1 MYAVRSGLLDVDST
15 EKKSEASYAV
25 PQVLPPD
32 QRDEEQGV
40 VTVPALQP
48 DSSSVRAHAVPEIIT
63 RHSQRVLPVFAGVL
77 GVVVIIAIAVTFL
90 MRNSWFAPTST
101 VQPPI
106 IAPSSTEPR
115 WKTLTPLPSPRAGFA
130 LVAYAY
136 DGRQYL
142 YAMGGET
149 NDGVSSEVI
158 RFDLLTNTWVR
169 LSSKPTAVTDVQSI
183 VVGDRLY
190 VPGGRLASGAISD
203 RMEAYEP
210 RRDRW
215 ITLAPLPGPRSGYA
229 LAVVEGKIYMFG
241 GWDGRSYRADVWQY
255 NPDSDTW
262 TERRSLTEPRAF
274 AAAATVE
281 ERIYIIGGEN
291 DNGPVT
297 FNETYTA
304 SDDTPQGAPWST
316 RSPLPEARSHL
327 AAVAAGGRIF
337 AVGGGGAEGSALLY
351 NVNLDAWEPLQL
363 PVDAHLQDARMQV
376 VDNKVYI
383 AGGRKQNGFVEHLY
397 EYQAFYTVFLPLVPN
412 N

>member
-15 EKKSEASYAV
+15 GKEADSSFGV
-25 PQVLPPD
+25 SQVLAPD
-32 QRDEEQGV
+32 QSDEEQAV
-40 VTVPALQP
+40 VAVPAFQ
-48 DSSSVRAHAVPEIIT
+48 SSASPALAHSTPEIVARRP
-63 RHSQRVLPVFAGVL
+63 RHLLPVFAGVL
-77 GVVVIIAIAVTFL
+77 GVVVIIAIAVVFL
-90 MRNSWFAPTST
+90 VRSGWIAPAST
-101 VQPPI
+101 VQPPGS
-106 IAPSSTEPR
+106 APWPAEPR

-136 DGRQYL
+136 EGRQYL

-149 NDGVSSEVI
+149 NDGVSSDVI
-158 RFDLLTNTWVR
+158 RFDLQTNTWVR

-215 ITLAPLPGPRSGYA
+215 ITLASLPGPRSGYA
-229 LAVVEGKIYMFG
+229 LAVVEGKIYLFG
-241 GWDGRSYRADVWQY
+241 GWDGRSYRAEVWQY

-262 TERRSLTEPRAF
+262 TERRSLAEPRAF
-274 AAAATVE
+274 AAAATIE

-291 DNGPVT
+291 ENGPVT

-304 SDDTPQGAPWST
+304 SDDTQQGAPWST

-337 AVGGGGAEGSALLY
+337 AVGGGGSGGSALLY

-376 VDNKVYI
+376 VENKVYI
-383 AGGRKQNGFVEHLY
+383 AGGRNQNGFVEHLY